1 LNPLALTLVVSLIA
15 VVRAGDDPPPD
26 YCKQDPDWY
35 LCQHYHQRPRSA
47 APAAEVD
54 PTGNRDPGP
63 ATTAW
68 SAPRWEWITSGVPEH
83 LGTVGGEEPVRV

>member
-1 LNPLALTLVVSLIA
+1 LGRRHQKLNPLALTLAVALIA

-47 APAAEVD
+47 TPAAEVD
-54 PTGNRDPGP
+54 RTGNRDPD
-63 ATTAW
+63 
-68 SAPRWEWITSGVPEH
+68 TSGVPE
-83 LGTVGGEEPVRV
+83 LGRVGSDEPVGV